1 MSSSGPQT
9 RDDALRSDIRR
20 LGNELGQ
27 ALTRQHGSDLL
38 QLIEEI
44 RALTKANRMAGDDTA
59 DDRLTVLLDRLDL
72 DTTIEA
78 VRAFS
83 AYFYLANVAEQ
94 THRVEELAES
104 ERILGS
110 TVDRILEANLDP
122 SEIESMVDRLE
133 VRPVFTAHPT
143 EAARRSILTKLR
155 YIADLLG
162 ERLEPTTSELARA
175 RIDRRVAE
183 LIDQIWQTDELR
195 ATRPSPDDEVKSV
208 IFYLDQLFTS
218 VLPELGEDIALNLK
232 RLGAKKDSQSDRP
245 AIRFGTWVGGDRDG
259 NPAVTPEVTMAT
271 LELAHDHGLRNLI
284 IAVEALAEEI
294 SVSTRIKSIGGEL
307 EESLRVDQQE
317 LPSVWQRFRDLN
329 ANEPYRLKCAF
340 IHQRLINTR
349 QAILQGGRPGPI
361 YRLPVDLM
369 NELELMDRSL
379 RDNDGELMAEGA
391 LARLR
396 RRVSTFGFHL
406 ATLDIRQHSA
416 RLHECVAD
424 LYARI
429 GLTYSADRDTR
440 ETMLAAEL
448 TNPRPLS
455 APVSTLEGESAIT
468 LQTFV
473 TIREALDRFG
483 PVIESYIISMAQGV
497 DDVLAAAVLAREAG
511 LVDLDQDL
519 ARISFVPLFE
529 TIAEL
534 RQAGELLDRLLSVGP
549 YRRIIQLRG
558 NLQEVMLGYSDSN
571 KEGGITTS
579 QWEIYKA
586 QRLLRNAAEKHGVHL
601 RLFHGRGGTI
611 GRGGG
616 PSHTAVLAQP
626 YGTVDGTIKVTEQ
639 GEVISDKYGLPRLA
653 ARNLEL
659 VLASVLEASLL
670 HRTSRQPKDVLER
683 WTEAMEAFS
692 DAAYQSY
699 RSLVDH
705 PDLIP
710 YYLSSTP
717 VEELG
722 AMNFGSRPSR
732 RPGGGGGLSDL
743 RAIPWVFG
751 WTQSRQ
757 IIPGW
762 FGVGTGL
769 AAAAAKHGDTL
780 ADMADR
786 FLYLQTFLANVEMT
800 LAKTD
805 LSIAERYVN
814 RLVAAEHRHLFDV
827 IKAEYEL
834 TVTEV
839 TKLTGREV
847 LGSNPLLARTLDV
860 RNIYLDPINYLQ
872 ISLLERSRKQDPN
885 DTLQRALLL
894 DRQRD
899 RRRHAQHRLIAN
911 PGLVRVLYT
920 ATSPQNEGLVRLG
933 RLDQSVGVSDS
944 PAPVGQ
950 SVVGEGVGVGGVHPP
965 TPGDKRQT
973 RSQPVAEFGPQCQLR
988 PLVPNPDVIPLVDP
1002 ASGSIGGID
1011 LEIGAI
1017 LLFSVMVGVGRVEE
1031 TDMVLG
1037 CHQHQRELRTRLAG
1051 RAFF

>member
-1 MSSSGPQT
+1 MT
-9 RDDALRSDIRR
+9 FADDARDDALRADIRR
-20 LGNELGQ
+20 LGNELGK
-27 ALTRQHGSDLL
+27 ALTRQHGSNLL
-38 QLIEEI
+38 SLIEQI
-44 RALTKANRMAGDDTA
+44 RALTKANRLAGDDTA
-59 DDRLTVLLDRLDL
+59 DDRLTELLDGLDL
-72 DTTIEA
+72 ETTIEA

-94 THRVEELAES
+94 THRVEELAGN

-110 TVDRILEANLDP
+110 TVDRIIEAKVPPN
-122 SEIESMVDRLE
+122 EIAPVIDRLE

-143 EAARRSILTKLR
+143 EAARRSILIKLR
-155 YIADLLG
+155 HIADLLG
-162 ERLEPTTSELARA
+162 ERLEPTTTELARA

-195 ATRPSPDDEVKSV
+195 ATRPSPEDEVKAV

-218 VLPELGEDIALNLK
+218 VLPELGEDIALNLG
-232 RLGAKKDSQSDRP
+232 RFGVGDRP
-245 AIRFGTWVGGDRDG
+245 VIRFGTWVGGDRDG
-259 NPAVTPEVTMAT
+259 NPAVTPEVTMET

-284 IAVEALAEEI
+284 AAVEELAEEA
-294 SVSTRIKSIGGEL
+294 SVSTRIKSISPEL
-307 EESLRVDQQE
+307 EASLLVDQE
-317 LPSVWQRFRDLN
+317 DLPMVWQRFRELN
-329 ANEPYRLKCAF
+329 ANEPYRLKCAY

-349 QAILQGGRPGPI
+349 QAILHSGRPGPV
-361 YRLPVDLM
+361 YASPTDLTSDL
-369 NELELMDRSL
+369 NLMDESL
-379 RDNDGELMAEGA
+379 RGNDGELMASGA

-396 RRVSTFGFHL
+396 RRVGTFGFHL

-416 RLHECVAD
+416 LLHECVAD
-424 LYARI
+424 LYTRI
-429 GLTYSADRDTR
+429 GLPYSSDRDSR
-440 ETMLAAEL
+440 ETVLAAEL

-455 APVSTLEGESAIT
+455 APVSTLEGESATT
-468 LQTFV
+468 LRTFE
-473 TIREALDRFG
+473 TIRQALDRFG
-483 PVIESYIISMAQGV
+483 PVIESYIISMSQGV

-511 LVDLDQDL
+511 LIDLDQDL

-534 RQAGELLDRLLSVGP
+534 RQAGELLDRLLAVGP
-549 YRRIIQLRG
+549 YRRIVQLRG
-558 NLQEVMLGYSDSN
+558 NVQEVMLGYSDSN

-586 QRLLRNAAEKHGVHL
+586 QRLLRNAAEQHDVHL

-659 VLASVLEASLL
+659 VLSSVLEASLL
-670 HRTSRQPKDVLER
+670 HRTSRQPRDVLDR
-683 WTEAMEAFS
+683 WTDAMEAFS
-692 DAAYQSY
+692 SAAYESY
-699 RSLVDH
+699 RSLVEH

-710 YYLSSTP
+710 YYLTSTP

-732 RPGGGGGLSDL
+732 RPGGGGGLADL

-769 AAAAAKHGDTL
+769 AAATADHSDTL
-780 ADMADR
+780 SDMAAR
-786 FLYLQTFLANVEMT
+786 FLYLETFLANVEMT

-814 RLVAAEHRHLFDV
+814 RLVAPEHRHLFGV

-834 TVTEV
+834 TVAEV
-839 TKLTGREV
+839 TKLTGRGI
-847 LGSNPLLARTLDV
+847 LGSNPLLARTLEV

-872 ISLLERSRKQDPN
+872 ISLLERSRRAAPDEL
-885 DTLQRALLL
+885 LQRALLL
-894 DRQRD
+894 TVNG
-899 RRRHAQHRLIAN
+899 IA
-911 PGLVRVLYT
+911 
-920 ATSPQNEGLVRLG
+920 
-933 RLDQSVGVSDS
+933 
-944 PAPVGQ
+944 
-950 SVVGEGVGVGGVHPP
+950 
-965 TPGDKRQT
+965 
-973 RSQPVAEFGPQCQLR
+973 
-988 PLVPNPDVIPLVDP
+988 
-1002 ASGSIGGID
+1002 
-1011 LEIGAI
+1011 
-1017 LLFSVMVGVGRVEE
+1017 
-1031 TDMVLG
+1031 
-1037 CHQHQRELRTRLAG
+1037 AG
-1051 RAFF
+1051 MRNTG